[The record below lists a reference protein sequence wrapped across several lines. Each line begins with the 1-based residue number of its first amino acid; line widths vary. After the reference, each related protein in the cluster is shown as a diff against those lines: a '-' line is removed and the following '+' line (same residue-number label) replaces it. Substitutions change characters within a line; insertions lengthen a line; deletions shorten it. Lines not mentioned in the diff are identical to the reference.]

1 VDHFFLNISKSSANN
16 TVTNYQMHLL
26 LTTMG
31 KDKQMKYENS
41 LASCKLEAVLLS
53 FYNSD
58 ILGHIY
64 LSPINDF
71 K

>member
-1 VDHFFLNISKSSANN
+1 
-16 TVTNYQMHLL
+16 MHLL